1 MFERNLGQPPQRPPS
16 LGPPNLTGP
25 FRGPFAQSY
34 GMPPRNVNVQ
44 GSFLPGP
51 QARTLSQQQQQQGMA
66 PSPSPFQQ
74 QRNQSFPFGGPGQQV
89 PGPQQQQHQPTTSL
103 QQQQQSNGMSTGL
116 PPHLSQSATTPSLAG
131 TGATPSIS
139 SASEVGLDPN
149 DFPALGSTAPTNA
162 ANNGSSGATASY
174 AAQAGTG
181 VPPGSSAVGAAAGG
195 GATGNTNGNGTQPRD
210 FTPDDF
216 PALGGQAQTQGS
228 SNTNPDHPHPP
239 PPGLNGF
246 QHNTTDHSTQQQHRQ
261 NLLGSIQQPG
271 TPGML
276 NIGAQARNVH
286 PGFQQTQSEA
296 EKQRVS

>member
-1 MFERNLGQPPQRPPS
+1 MFEHNLGQPPQRPPS

-103 QQQQQSNGMSTGL
+103 LQQQQQQSNGMSTGL

-149 DFPALGSTAPTNA
+149 NFPAL
-162 ANNGSSGATASY
+162 
-174 AAQAGTG
+174 
-181 VPPGSSAVGAAAGG
+181 V
-195 GATGNTNGNGTQPRD
+195 
-210 FTPDDF
+210 
-216 PALGGQAQTQGS
+216 
-228 SNTNPDHPHPP
+228 
-239 PPGLNGF
+239 
-246 QHNTTDHSTQQQHRQ
+246 
-261 NLLGSIQQPG
+261 
-271 TPGML
+271 
-276 NIGAQARNVH
+276 
-286 PGFQQTQSEA
+286 
-296 EKQRVS
+296 